1 MLGTSVACGSWP
13 GSNPSL
19 PDQRGEFTSGTR
31 SLRENIVGEHKP
43 TNHSTEETF
52 RAFIDVLAAGT
63 ADLLTRMK
71 LGHEPDEHGWCRH
84 TTHEYRWEPP
94 CSVLRLAQLAEI
106 NSGTPI

>member
-1 MLGTSVACGSWP
+1 MLRPTLTNNLDGGSRLRRGTATSS
-13 GSNPSL
+13 ST
-19 PDQRGEFTSGTR
+19 RSGTT
-31 SLRENIVGEHKP
+31 S
-43 TNHSTEETF
+43 ETF

-84 TTHEYRWEPP
+84 TTHEYRWESHP

-106 NSGTPI
+106 NSGPPI